1 MRTKGGKL
9 QGDTPEP
16 MSELASSN
24 WAGESMARVDK
35 KRHLLLLLVPLS
47 VFALTIRLVSLST
60 IPPNVSPDE
69 ADNLRVVYH
78 ILVGKG
84 PGFFDLDW
92 KPAPAFSVYLIS
104 LLMRIFGLTI
114 VGMRMASVVLSV
126 GAVIAFYLFAH
137 RGLSEFASL
146 WGALL
151 LSSGLWYLH
160 FSRNGWDNVQVSLF
174 TLGAALFLD
183 LAIRQKDWRF
193 YVSTGVFASLG
204 LYGHLAGRL
213 IILAILGYFPL
224 ALFLNPHDRK
234 HILKGYAIILLTAM
248 ILFLPQARIIW
259 ERWEHFNSRV
269 QLLWIWNVERPYLGD
284 SSTTQILLHQVERT
298 LRSFFLM
305 DPRVNAYGLN
315 QKYLRLGWA
324 FLDPLSSILYWVGL
338 VVSVIMWKRTALW
351 WCFLV
356 VLLFPIQ
363 ILSSGTPDG
372 ARAIGAAP
380 FLYLFIALGID
391 RILYWGRRQRRVVAG
406 FVAVVLSV
414 AVAINLWAY
423 VDWMESP
430 TAAYERQPAVE
441 AEEFETWQRLQ
452 IEAAQRGTGG
462 FNVREWHEMRGE
474 YGFVYENPP

>member
-1 MRTKGGKL
+1 
-9 QGDTPEP
+9 

-24 WAGESMARVDK
+24 WVRESMVKLGK
-35 KRHLLLLLVPLS
+35 KRHLLLLLVLLS
-47 VFALTIRLVSLST
+47 GFALTIRLVSLST

-84 PGFFDLDW
+84 PGFFGLDW
-92 KPAPAFSVYLIS
+92 KPAPAFSVYVIS
-104 LLMRIFGLTI
+104 LFMRILGLSI

-126 GAVIAFYLFAH
+126 GAVIVFYLFA
-137 RGLSEFASL
+137 RRDLSEFASL
-146 WGALL
+146 WGTLL
-151 LSSGLWYLH
+151 LSSSLWYLH
-160 FSRNGWDNVQVSLF
+160 FSRNGWDNIQVSLF
-174 TLGAALFLD
+174 TVGAALFLD
-183 LAIRQKDWRF
+183 LAIRQKNWRF
-193 YVSTGVFASLG
+193 YVSTGVFTSLG
-204 LYGHLAGRL
+204 LYGHSAGRP
-213 IILAILGYFPL
+213 IILAILGYLPL
-224 ALFLNPHDRK
+224 ALFLNPRDRK
-234 HILKGYAIILLTAM
+234 QILKGYAIILLTAM
-248 ILFLPQARIIW
+248 ILFLPQVKIIW
-259 ERWEHFNSRV
+259 ERWEYFNTRV
-269 QLLWIWNVERPYLGD
+269 QSLWIWNVERPYLGD

-298 LRSFFLM
+298 LRAFFLM

-324 FLDPLSSILYWVGL
+324 FLDPLSSVLYWVGL
-338 VVSVIMWKRTALW
+338 VTSLCMWKRTALW

-391 RILYWGRRQRRVVAG
+391 RILYWGRRHRRVVAG
-406 FVAVVLSV
+406 LFAVVLSV

-430 TAAYERQPAVE
+430 TAAKERQPGVE
-441 AEEFETWQRLQ
+441 VEEFETWQRLQ
-452 IEAAQRGTGG
+452 IEAAKKGAGG
-462 FNVREWHEMRGE
+462 FNVREWHEMRGD
-474 YGFVYENPP
+474 YGFVYEDPP

>member
-1 MRTKGGKL
+1 
-9 QGDTPEP
+9 

-24 WAGESMARVDK
+24 RAGESMAKLDK
-35 KRHLLLLLVPLS
+35 KLHLLLSLLLLS

-69 ADNLRVVYH
+69 ADNLRVVYR
-78 ILVGKG
+78 ILMGKG

-92 KPAPAFSVYLIS
+92 KPAPAFSVYVIS
-104 LLMRIFGLTI
+104 LFMRIFGLSI

-126 GAVIAFYLFAH
+126 GAVIVFYLFA
-137 RGLSEFASL
+137 RRDLSEFASL

-160 FSRNGWDNVQVSLF
+160 FSRNAWDNIQVSLF
-174 TLGAALFLD
+174 TMGAALFLD
-183 LAIRQKDWRF
+183 LATRQKNWRF

-204 LYGHLAGRL
+204 LYGHLAGRP
-213 IILAILGYFPL
+213 IILAILGYLPL

-234 HILKGYAIILLTAM
+234 QILKGYAIILLTAM
-248 ILFLPQARIIW
+248 ILFLPQTRIIW
-259 ERWEHFNSRV
+259 KRWEYFNTRV
-269 QLLWIWNVERPYLGD
+269 RLLWIWNIERPYLGD
-284 SSTTQILLHQVERT
+284 TSTTQILLHQVERT

-324 FLDPLSSILYWVGL
+324 FLDPLSSVLYWVGL
-338 VVSVIMWKRTALW
+338 VVSLFMWKRTALW

-372 ARAIGAAP
+372 ARAIGVAP

-391 RILYWGRRQRRVVAG
+391 RILYWGRRHRRAVMG
-406 FVAVVLSV
+406 LVAVVVSV

-423 VDWMESP
+423 VGWMESP
-430 TAAYERQPAVE
+430 TAAKERQPAVE
-441 AEEFETWQRLQ
+441 VEEFETWQGLQ
-452 IEAAQRGTGG
+452 IEAARRGAGG
-462 FNVREWHEMRGE
+462 FNVREWHEMRGD
-474 YGFVYENPP
+474 YGFVYEDPP